1 MILLDVS
8 LTDLQNAIGK
18 DGTSGTPQAMANL
31 SNWAKRSP
39 QHAQEVALNAANTI
53 VSLAPKKGMDDTAP
67 YSLITLFLCH
77 VVLWAFARVSPRERK
92 VDFLEMVEK
101 DEAMKSNPF
110 LDVLRAGLGVD
121 IEERGNR
128 REKVLF
134 RSAAEMLTRLGTWG
148 ASLNLAL
155 LVHRRAEM

>member
-1 MILLDVS
+1 
-8 LTDLQNAIGK
+8 
-18 DGTSGTPQAMANL
+18 
-31 SNWAKRSP
+31 
-39 QHAQEVALNAANTI
+39 
-53 VSLAPKKGMDDTAP
+53 
-67 YSLITLFLCH
+67 
-77 VVLWAFARVSPRERK
+77 
-92 VDFLEMVEK
+92 MVEK
-101 DEAMKSNPF
+101 DEVMKSNPF

-128 REKVLF
+128 GEKMLF

>member
-1 MILLDVS
+1 
-8 LTDLQNAIGK
+8 
-18 DGTSGTPQAMANL
+18 MANL

-53 VSLAPKKGMDDTAP
+53 ISLTPKKGMDDTAP

-77 VVLWAFARVSPRERK
+77 VVLWAFACVSPRERK

-110 LDVLRAGLGVD
+110 TDVLKAGLGVD
-121 IEERGNR
+121 IEEKGNR
-128 REKVLF
+128 GDKVLF

>member
-1 MILLDVS
+1 
-8 LTDLQNAIGK
+8 
-18 DGTSGTPQAMANL
+18 MANL
-31 SNWAKRSP
+31 SNWAKGSP

-53 VSLAPKKGMDDTAP
+53 ISLAPKKGMDDTAP

-77 VVLWAFARVSPRERK
+77 VVLWAFARVSPQELK

-101 DEAMKSNPF
+101 DEVMKSNPF

-128 REKVLF
+128 VEKMLF

>member
-1 MILLDVS
+1 
-8 LTDLQNAIGK
+8 
-18 DGTSGTPQAMANL
+18 MANL

-53 VSLAPKKGMDDTAP
+53 ISLAPKKGMDDTAP

-77 VVLWAFARVSPRERK
+77 VVLWAFAHVSPRERK

-101 DEAMKSNPF
+101 DEVMKSNPF

-121 IEERGNR
+121 ERGSR
-128 REKVLF
+128 GEKALF